1 MTPAM
6 KLGSAALLL
15 STTALTG
22 HSALAATSCAD
33 LAHIGLPDTV
43 ISIAQ
48 PVTGG
53 SFTPPGS
60 SRPLTGLPDFCRVAG
75 SIRPT
80 SDSDI
85 EFELWMP
92 LAGWNGKFN
101 GVGNGGLAGTISY
114 SAMAP
119 SLQRGYATASTDTG
133 HTNAGG
139 PGFFALGH
147 PEKIID
153 FGYRGHHELAVK
165 SEAIVAAFYG
175 RQTAHNYYTGCSQGG
190 QEGMME
196 AQRFPDDYD
205 GLVIGDPDNF
215 MTHHEVGAHLWITA
229 ALLGDPAS
237 YISASQAAI
246 IGNAV
251 DAACDTRDGV
261 TDGVLNDPRTCHFP
275 ADKLACKKGQ
285 DPSTC
290 LTDAQVEAVEK
301 IWSGPDHV
309 VGPGYDPGIERGG
322 ETLGWP
328 GFITGNAPGNGSHTS
343 LGIPF
348 FRYFIYDDPN
358 WDFHTFN
365 FKTDAPFVSNKLV
378 VPGQTMAH
386 VLDAADPNLEPL
398 KQRGGKIIH
407 YHGFSDPDIAPR
419 NSINYFLSVVG
430 AEAESAGPRKAL
442 AETQEFYRLFMV
454 PGMNHCGGGPGANS
468 FDTLTA
474 LENWVEH
481 GQAPARIIASHSTGG
496 AVDFTRPLCPYPQ
509 IARWTGTGS
518 TSDAANF
525 VCTAE
530 AGNHGDVGV
539 ALNQGKG
546 HD

>member
-1 MTPAM
+1 MNRTV
-6 KLGSAALLL
+6 KFTSAAWLL
-15 STTALTG
+15 STTALLG
-22 HSALAATSCAD
+22 AHSALAATSCAS
-33 LAHIGLPDTV
+33 LAGPLAPDTV
-43 ISIAQ
+43 ITLAQ
-48 PVTGG
+48 QITGG

-60 SRPLTGLPDFCRVAG
+60 SNALTGLPDFCRVAG

-80 SDSDI
+80 ADSDI

-114 SAMAP
+114 SSMAP

-153 FGYRGHHELAVK
+153 FGYRAHHELALRSK
-165 SEAIVAAFYG
+165 AIIAAFYG
-175 RQTAHNYYTGCSQGG
+175 AQPKLAYYTGCSQGG

-229 ALLGDPAS
+229 ATLGNPAS

-251 DAACDTRDGV
+251 NAACDARDGV
-261 TDGVLNDPRTCHFP
+261 TDGVLNDPRLCHFP
-275 ADKLACKKGQ
+275 AQQLACKAGQ

-290 LTDAQVEAVEK
+290 LTPLQVDAVAK

-328 GFITGNAPGNGSHTS
+328 GFITGSAPGLGSHTS
-343 LGIPF
+343 LGLPF
-348 FRYFIYDDPN
+348 FKYFIYDDPN
-358 WDFHTFN
+358 WDFHTFD
-365 FKTDAPFVSNKLV
+365 FATDAPIVDNKMVS
-378 VPGQTMAH
+378 GQTMAQ
-386 VLDAADPNLEPL
+386 VLNAVDPNLEPV
-398 KQRGGKIIH
+398 KERGGKIIH

-430 AEAESAGPRKAL
+430 AQAEIAGPRNAL
-442 AETQEFYRLFMV
+442 AETQDFYRLFMV
-454 PGMNHCGGGPGANS
+454 PGMNHCGGGPGANT

-474 LENWVEH
+474 LKNWVER
-481 GQAPARIIASHSTGG
+481 GQAPQRIIASHFTNG
-496 AVDFTRPLCPYPQ
+496 AVAFSRPLCPYPQ
-509 IARWTGTGS
+509 VAQWTGTGS
-518 TSDAANF
+518 STDAANF

-530 AGNHGDVGV
+530 AGNNGNVGI
-539 ALNQGKG
+539 ALNQGQG

>member
-1 MTPAM
+1 MNRMVKFA
-6 KLGSAALLL
+6 SAAGLLG
-15 STTALTG
+15 TTALVAT
-22 HSALAATSCAD
+22 SALAATRCAS
-33 LAHIGLPDTV
+33 LAGPLPPDAV
-43 ISIAQ
+43 ITIAQ
-48 PVTGG
+48 QVTGG

-60 SRPLTGLPDFCRVAG
+60 SSTLTGLPDFCRVAG

-80 SDSDI
+80 ADSNI
-85 EFELWMP
+85 AFELWMP
-92 LAGWNGKFN
+92 LAGWNSKFN

-114 SAMAP
+114 SSMAP

-153 FGYRGHHELAVK
+153 FGYRAHHELALRSK
-165 SEAIVAAFYG
+165 AIIAAFYG
-175 RQTAHNYYTGCSQGG
+175 AQPKLAYYTGCSQGG

-229 ALLGDPAS
+229 ALLGNPAS

-251 DAACDTRDGV
+251 NAACDARDGV
-261 TDGVLNDPRTCHFP
+261 TDGVLNDPRLCHFP
-275 ADKLACKKGQ
+275 AEQLACKAGQ

-290 LTDAQVEAVEK
+290 LTALQVEAVDK

-328 GFITGNAPGNGSHTS
+328 GFITGSAPGLGSHTS
-343 LGIPF
+343 LGLPF
-348 FRYFIYDDPN
+348 FKYFIYDDPN

-365 FKTDAPFVSNKLV
+365 FATDAPIVDNKRVS
-378 VPGQTMAH
+378 GQTMAQ
-386 VLDAADPNLEPL
+386 VLNAVDPNLEPL
-398 KQRGGKIIH
+398 KERGGKIIH

-430 AEAESAGPRKAL
+430 AQAEIAGPRNAL
-442 AETQEFYRLFMV
+442 AETQDFYRLFMV

-474 LENWVEH
+474 LENWVER
-481 GQAPARIIASHSTGG
+481 GQAPERIIASH
-496 AVDFTRPLCPYPQ
+496 FTNGTVAFSRPLCPYPKVAQ
-509 IARWTGTGS
+509 WTGTGS
-518 TSDAANF
+518 STDAANF

-530 AGNHGDVGV
+530 AGNNGNVGI
-539 ALNQGKG
+539 ALNQGQG

>member
-1 MTPAM
+1 MSPVV
-6 KLGSAALLL
+6 KFSSVALLL

-22 HSALAATSCAD
+22 HAALGATSCAS
-33 LAHIGLPDTV
+33 LASLALPDTI

-60 SRPLTGLPDFCRVAG
+60 THPLTGLPDFCRIAG

-119 SLQRGYATASTDTG
+119 ALKRGYATASTDTG

-153 FGYRGHHELAVK
+153 FGYRGHHELAMK
-165 SEAIVAAFYG
+165 SEAIVTAFYG
-175 RQTAHNYYTGCSQGG
+175 TQPLHNYYTGCSQGG
-190 QEGMME
+190 QEGLME

-205 GLVIGDPDNF
+205 GIVAGDPDNF
-215 MTHHEVGAHLWITA
+215 MTHHEVGGHLWITA
-229 ALLGDPAS
+229 ALLGNPAS
-237 YISASQAAI
+237 YITASQAAI

-251 DAACDTRDGV
+251 NAACDARDGV
-261 TDGVLNDPRTCHFP
+261 VDGVLNDPRLCNFP
-275 ADKLACKKGQ
+275 AQQLACKAGQ

-290 LTDAQVEAVEK
+290 LTSAQIEAVEK
-301 IWSGPDHV
+301 IWSGPDQV

-328 GFITGNAPGNGSHTS
+328 GFITGSAPGLGSHTT

-365 FKTDAPFVSNKLV
+365 FKTDAPIVDNKLV
-378 VPGQTMAH
+378 SGQTMAQ
-386 VLDAADPNLEPL
+386 VLNAADPDLEPL
-398 KQRGGKIIH
+398 KERGGKLIQ

-419 NSINYFLSVVG
+419 NSINYFLSAVG
-430 AEAESAGPRKAL
+430 AQAEITGPKNAL
-442 AETQEFYRLFMV
+442 AETQDFYRLFMV
-454 PGMNHCGGGPGANS
+454 PGMNHCGGGPGANT
-468 FDTLTA
+468 FDMLTA

-481 GQAPARIIASHSTGG
+481 GQAPERVIASHSTNGV
-496 AVDFTRPLCPYPQ
+496 VDFTRPLCPYPQ
-509 IARWTGTGS
+509 VALWTGTGS
-518 TSDAANF
+518 STDAANF

-530 AGNHGDVGV
+530 AGNNGNVGI
-539 ALNQGKG
+539 ALNQSQG
-546 HD
+546 HN